1 MCSHL
6 AIVYK
11 MELIVSLYHFA
22 DYKQKFLNRVIEFL
36 NNILKRI
43 LMSKTLG
50 GLLEIFK
57 SKSYRLRFILF
68 HWMVK
73 YSNTHPLHKL
83 HHYLQIVLLL

>member
-1 MCSHL
+1 M
-6 AIVYK
+6 
-11 MELIVSLYHFA
+11 
-22 DYKQKFLNRVIEFL
+22 VIEFL
-36 NNILKRI
+36 NNVLKRI
-43 LMSKTLG
+43 LMPKTLG

-57 SKSYRLRFILF
+57 SKSYRPRFILF